1 MKSLAMPR
9 KAKAADFEQSLTELE
24 TLVTRMEQGDLS
36 LEASLEAFEQGIKLT
51 RECQQ
56 TLEQA
61 EQKVRLLMEQNGTVK
76 ASPFEPDANP

>member
-1 MKSLAMPR
+1 MPR

-61 EQKVRLLMEQNGTVK
+61 EQKVRILMEQNGALKERT
-76 ASPFEPDANP
+76 FEHDDTP